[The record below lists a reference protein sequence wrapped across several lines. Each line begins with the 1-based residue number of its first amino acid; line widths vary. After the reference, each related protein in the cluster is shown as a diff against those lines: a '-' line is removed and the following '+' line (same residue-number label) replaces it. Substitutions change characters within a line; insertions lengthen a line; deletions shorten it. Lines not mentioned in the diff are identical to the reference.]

1 MQQEIQKIIAI
12 TLTTSAERIPERP
25 GKHENPVFFGVQWES
40 DSSNNFFVN
49 AAKLLFVSIGVIFRR
64 KYK

>member
-25 GKHENPVFFGVQWES
+25 GKHENPVFFVGKEL
-40 DSSNNFFVN
+40 
-49 AAKLLFVSIGVIFRR
+49 AARIAPVPVRR
-64 KYK
+64 YED